1 MFQTKKKRWGGGTR
15 DVYLCNKSMTFCFLT
30 EHFKSI
36 NKKNKKLLWKKGC
49 IRGMKCSKKLNI
61 SKCLSHIQTLK
72 TNDKSLK
79 TRLQNFPSRLF
90 QARSIKM
97 RTLFTDRQG
106 QGCSNNFCLKNN
118 NKQTYF
124 QSHKMLHNVLI

>member
-1 MFQTKKKRWGGGTR
+1 
-15 DVYLCNKSMTFCFLT
+15 
-30 EHFKSI
+30 
-36 NKKNKKLLWKKGC
+36 
-49 IRGMKCSKKLNI
+49 MKCSEKLNI

-106 QGCSNNFCLKNN
+106 QGCNNLFKKNNNN

-124 QSHKMLHNVLI
+124 QSHKMLHNVLT